1 MAILDKL
8 TKKKETV
15 VEKPTVAKKAPVE
28 IAEKKKPIQQDF
40 SGLANRLLKKPHIT
54 ERSSM
59 LARQGQY
66 VFVVHPKATKIEIA
80 KAVASLYKVKVVGV
94 NVAKNPKKARRVG
107 RHQGFKSGLK
117 KAIVTLKE
125 GDSID
130 IFSV

>member
-8 TKKKETV
+8 TKKKEV
-15 VEKPTVAKKAPVE
+15 
-28 IAEKKKPIQQDF
+28 IAEKPAAKKKAVVKPAEKKMEIKQDP

-54 ERSSM
+54 ERSNM
-59 LARQGQY
+59 LAQQGQY
-66 VFVVHPKATKIEIA
+66 VFEVRPNATKIEIA
-80 KAVASLYKVKVVGV
+80 KAVAALYKVKVTRV
-94 NVAKNPKKARRVG
+94 NIAKSPRKARRVG

-117 KAIVTLKE
+117 KAIVSLKK